1 MTDLQPAN
9 SGERPFR
16 QELWNAAHYYLG
28 GRTGIVLAAAAVL
41 GAGAYLNW
49 GWLAA
54 LGLAPV
60 IISALPCAAMCALGL
75 CMSGRSRASGAN
87 EVSSASPDSEAGD
100 VQPLSSAPGD
110 ATTPTIRKD
119 VKHGGTDCC

>member
-16 QELWNAAHYYLG
+16 QELWNAARYYLG

-75 CMSGRSRASGAN
+75 CMSRMGGGSCSAESG
-87 EVSSASPDSEAGD
+87 VPDDAKALPVPAPSLD
-100 VQPLSSAPGD
+100 RPL
-110 ATTPTIRKD
+110 TKE
-119 VKHGGTDCC
+119 